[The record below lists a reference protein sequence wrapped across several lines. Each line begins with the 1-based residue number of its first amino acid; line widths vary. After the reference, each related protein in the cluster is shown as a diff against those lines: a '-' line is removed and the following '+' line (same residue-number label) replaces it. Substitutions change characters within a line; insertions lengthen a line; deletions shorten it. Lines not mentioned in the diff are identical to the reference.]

1 MKLSHFVKTH
11 LDQILHEW
19 DVYAK
24 TLFEVAPSQ
33 LILRDH
39 AKGILEDLALDIE
52 TAQTASEQAEK
63 SRGEAPE
70 EIDRSS
76 AASVHGELRHTSG
89 FTLIQLTSEYRAL
102 RATVIRLWSPHI
114 TTVDKDVLADMTRF
128 NEAIDQALAE
138 SAVTFSESS
147 DRTRDTFLAILGHD
161 LRSPLAT
168 MSMAGAFL
176 TRHTAENNAVKQM
189 GARITR
195 SAVNM
200 TAMVNDLLEYA
211 RTQLGGGIPMTLK
224 HVSLGDICR
233 AAMDDAQAGHP
244 ECPFTLE
251 ISGDT
256 AGEFDGP
263 RLQQLFSNLL
273 NNAAQYSADGLPVT
287 ITASADSDFV
297 KVLVCN
303 RGPVIPQ
310 QSLQAIF
317 DPMIQLSAHGEHQ
330 GAPTSS
336 LGLGLF
342 IAREITTAHGGT
354 ITAASSKH
362 SGTVFSIRLPRYK
375 AGEASDGE
383 QPEVKL

>member
-11 LDQILHEW
+11 LNEILHEW

-24 TLFEVAPSQ
+24 TLFEVAPSN
-33 LILRDH
+33 LMLRDH

-52 TAQTASEQAEK
+52 TDQTASEQAEK
-63 SRGEAPE
+63 SKGDTPE
-70 EIDRSS
+70 KIKGSS
-76 AASVHGELRHTSG
+76 AASVHGELRHASG

-114 TTVDKDVLADMTRF
+114 DLIDADVLADMTRF

-138 SAVTFSESS
+138 SVVTFSESS
-147 DRTRDTFLAILGHD
+147 DRIRDTFLAILGHD

-168 MSMAGAFL
+168 MSMAGTFL
-176 TRHTAENNAVKQM
+176 TRRTEGSNDVRQM

-200 TAMVNDLLEYA
+200 TGMVNDLLEYA
-211 RTQLGGGIPMTLK
+211 RTQLGGPIPLTLSR
-224 HVSLGDICR
+224 VSLGDICQ
-233 AAMDDAQAGHP
+233 AAMDDAKAGHP
-244 ECPFTLE
+244 NCPFTLQ

-256 AGEFDGP
+256 TGDFDGS
-263 RLQQLFSNLL
+263 RLQQLLSNLL
-273 NNAAQYSADGLPVT
+273 NNAAQYSAGGLPVT
-287 ITASADSDFV
+287 MVASAESDFV
-297 KVLVCN
+297 TVQVCN
-303 RGPVIPQ
+303 KGPLIPQ
-310 QSLQAIF
+310 QSLQVIF
-317 DPMIQLSAHGEHQ
+317 DPMIQLSPQGDHQ

-354 ITAASSKH
+354 ITATSSEH
-362 SGTVFSIRLPRYK
+362 SGTVFSVRLPRYK
-375 AGEASDGE
+375 VAEAVAME
-383 QPEVKL
+383 

>member
-1 MKLSHFVKTH
+1 MPMKLSQFIKTH

-24 TLFEVAPSQ
+24 TLFEVAPSH

-39 AKGILEDLALDIE
+39 AKGILEDLVLDIE
-52 TAQTASEQAEK
+52 SDQTATEQAEK
-63 SRGEAPE
+63 SRGEATE
-70 EIDRSS
+70 EINRSS

-102 RATVIRLWSPHI
+102 RATVIRLWSPHTDAI
-114 TTVDKDVLADMTRF
+114 DKDVLADMTRF

-138 SAVTFSESS
+138 SAVTFSESA

-176 TRHTAENNAVKQM
+176 TRQTAENNAVRQM

-195 SAVNM
+195 SAVTM

-211 RTQLGGGIPMTLK
+211 RTQLGGGIPLTLRR
-224 HVSLGDICR
+224 VSLGDICQ

-244 ECPFTLE
+244 DCPFALQV
-251 ISGDT
+251 SGDT
-256 AGEFDGP
+256 TGDFDGP
-263 RLQQLFSNLL
+263 RLQQLLSNLL
-273 NNAAQYSADGLPVT
+273 NNAAQYSTAKLPVT
-287 ITASADSDFV
+287 VTASAQSDFV
-297 KVLVCN
+297 TILVCN
-303 RGPVIPQ
+303 KGPVIPK

-317 DPMIQLSAHGEHQ
+317 DPMVQLSASGDHQ

-342 IAREITTAHGGT
+342 IAREITMAHGGT
-354 ITAASSKH
+354 ITAESNEH
-362 SGTVFSIRLPRYK
+362 SGTVFSVRLPRHK
-375 AGEASDGE
+375 VAEAIDI
-383 QPEVKL
+383 Q